1 MLSLKNPN
9 NLHQHTSCVNCG
21 GILRRFRIKLIATSN
36 PHSYWP
42 KYVPQIKE
50 ICVGCD
56 QYVRFAPQTPEL
68 IETFNNY
75 FAENDVEVNEDV

>member
-1 MLSLKNPN
+1 MENLTKEN
-9 NLHQHTSCVNCG
+9 NAYLRDLCSRCG
-21 GILRRFRIKLIATSN
+21 GILRRFRIKLIPTNNPN
-36 PHSYWP
+36 PHWP

-68 IETFNNY
+68 IEAFNRY
-75 FAENDVEVNEDV
+75 FAENDVEINEDV